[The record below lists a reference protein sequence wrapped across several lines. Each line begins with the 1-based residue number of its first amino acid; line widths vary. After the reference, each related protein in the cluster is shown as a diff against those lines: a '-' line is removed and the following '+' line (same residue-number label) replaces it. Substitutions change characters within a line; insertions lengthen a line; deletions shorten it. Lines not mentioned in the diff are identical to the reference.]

1 MTDAPSKRNTLHD
14 PSMRLSVSLHYILFR
29 RNLDFFVEITFP
41 FPLNRFIYHSLPRNR
56 ILKPPQKHPS
66 KY

>member
-14 PSMRLSVSLHYILFR
+14 PSMRLSVSLHDILFQ
-29 RNLDFFVEITFP
+29 RNLDFFVKITFP
-41 FPLNRFIYHSLPRNR
+41 FSLKRSIYHSLPRNK